1 MAVKNTETGEV
12 HLGYKGGETG
22 CGLDTSASHWVSSTA
37 AITCD
42 RNGCK
47 K

>member
-1 MAVKNTETGEV
+1 MSVKNIETGEIHV
-12 HLGYKGGETG
+12 GSKSSDTG
-22 CGLDTSASHWVSSTA
+22 CGLDTSASHWVSSIS

-47 K
+47 N

>member
-1 MAVKNTETGEV
+1 MPVKNTETGEV
-12 HLGYKGGETG
+12 HEGFKGSETG
-22 CGLDTSASHWVSSTA
+22 CGLDTSANHWIGSTA

-47 K
+47 N